1 MAKSLSPVCKL
12 CRREG
17 EKLFL
22 KGERC
27 FTPKC
32 AFEKRN
38 FAPGQHGRTAGRGGG
53 KGMGTGRVSDFARQ
67 LRAKQKARRIYGVME
82 RQFRR
87 YYDTAITRR
96 GLTGLN
102 LLQILESRLDNV
114 IFRLGFA
121 SSRSQAR
128 LLVTH
133 GHFTVNG
140 RRTDVPSM
148 LLSEGDAITVREGS
162 SKLTYFKELNEYA
175 EKRAAPSWLNR
186 DVKNMTGT
194 FARMPERAEIDGSLD
209 EQLIVEY
216 YSRR

>member
-1 MAKSLSPVCKL
+1 MAKYIGPVCKL

-27 FTPKC
+27 FTPHC
-32 AFEKRN
+32 SFERRS
-38 FAPGQHGRTAGRGGG
+38 FAPGQHGRSGSRSKSA
-53 KGMGTGRVSDFARQ
+53 TGRESDYARQ
-67 LRAKQKARRIYGVME
+67 LRAKQKARRVYGVLE

-87 YYDTAITRR
+87 YMDTASRR
-96 GLTGLN
+96 HGLTGLN
-102 LLQILESRLDNV
+102 LLQILESRFDKV
-114 IFRLGFA
+114 IFRMGFA
-121 SSRSQAR
+121 TSRAQAR

-148 LLSEGDAITVREGS
+148 LLQAGDVIAVREGS
-162 SKLTYFKELNEYA
+162 SGANYFKELADLA
-175 EKRAAPSWLNR
+175 EKRTYPAWLNR
-186 DVKNMTGT
+186 DLKNLSGSVQ
-194 FARMPERAEIDGSLD
+194 RLPERAEIDGNLE

>member
-1 MAKSLSPVCKL
+1 MAKYRGPVCKL

-32 AFEKRN
+32 AFERRGY
-38 FAPGQHGRTAGRGGG
+38 APGQAGKSSQFRR
-53 KGMGTGRVSDFARQ
+53 KRESDFNRQ
-67 LRAKQKARRIYGVME
+67 MRAKQKARRIYGILE

-87 YYDTAITRR
+87 YYETSLQRR

-102 LLQILESRLDNV
+102 LLQILETRLDNV
-114 IFRLGFA
+114 IYRLGFTD
-121 SSRSQAR
+121 SRPQAR

-133 GHFTVNG
+133 GHFAVNG

-148 LLSEGDAITVREGS
+148 LLSQGDVVSVREGS
-162 SKLTYFKELNEYA
+162 RGRPYFKDLAVTA
-175 EKRAAPSWLNR
+175 E
-186 DVKNMTGT
+186 D
-194 FARMPERAEIDGSLD
+194 
-209 EQLIVEY
+209 
-216 YSRR
+216 